1 MANKMMDAACAYTR
15 WGLAVL
21 PLHNIINGK
30 CSCGNAECGSPGKHP
45 RTRNGLKDASKDYA
59 QISRWWGMWPDANIG
74 VVTGKASGIVVID
87 VDGERGEESIKNLQ
101 DEFYGPLPETWE
113 QLTGG
118 GGRHLV
124 FRRPDME
131 SVGNKVGVAPGVDV
145 RGDDGYIV
153 VEPSNHISG
162 RCYAWEAM
170 HHPEETPIA
179 RLPEQWLE
187 IFKTHSSFAPVDLPE
202 VFGQGERNNLIFK
215 LAASLRARG
224 LSDSALL
231 AALLAENKTRCKPP
245 LDDKEVEII
254 AQSAC
259 KYTPGEVQPVK
270 TAAAPPAPPADI
282 EAFRELL
289 GKAESYYCDEVV
301 GAVCALEA
309 VNSPDYLT
317 AVNEVRAV
325 DGFKQRDFDRAVKMY
340 KARQRGMHVVKDAA
354 PSVLDKQLPDMPV
367 QGLEMPGDW
376 LLSREKQIYRIE
388 DRGDAREPVK
398 IVACPHPVFITE
410 RLTNLDAGTEKLRI
424 AYYRDK
430 QWRDMVVDAVTI
442 ASRNSIVQ
450 LANYGLQVTSESAK
464 HLVTFLSD
472 FLTANKDKLPVSR
485 SLSRLGWVDLKS
497 FAPYAENVVYDGE
510 LAYKSVFAA
519 VRSEGELKDWLGVAK
534 ELRGSV
540 ILRTVLA
547 ASFASPLVDLL
558 GYQPFFVHLWGE
570 SGAGKT
576 VAQQLAL
583 SVWGDPNQ
591 MIKTL
596 NTTAVGLE
604 RHAAFFRSLP
614 VALDELQSLAQKYL
628 TIDQIIYTLC
638 LGKSKGRG
646 AKSGG
651 IEQESEWR
659 TVFITSGEEPV
670 SSENSQGGAR
680 NRVLEF
686 YMDKSVYGS
695 ADPGEVAIRLS
706 DTFGHT
712 GRQYIDALIALM
724 NGKRTE
730 IKELWKAFRAE
741 IRDSEY
747 TDKHIGNVAMLALG
761 DYFSSR
767 FVFGADDDVARAEAM
782 VLAMELLERLDKA
795 SEVDPIR
802 RAWDFVCG
810 WAVSNADRFA
820 YDYEGSAP
828 RLGYLQRGSEI
839 TGEDEGD
846 VLYVIPQ
853 LLNDALRSAG
863 FNPLKCFRG
872 FTERGLI
879 RSAVEAGK
887 TRYALLKRINGSRL
901 RVYTIP
907 WPLKTME

>member
-1 MANKMMDAACAYTR
+1 MMDAACSYTR
-15 WGLAVL
+15 WGLSIL
-21 PLHNIINGK
+21 PLHNIKDGE
-30 CSCGNAECGSPGKHP
+30 CSCGNAECSSPGKHP
-45 RTRNGLKDASKDYA
+45 RTKNGLKDASKDLT
-59 QISRWWGMWPDANIG
+59 QISKWWGMWPDANIG

-87 VDGERGEESIKNLQ
+87 IDGERGEESFANLVN
-101 DEFYGPLPETWE
+101 EFYGPLPDTWE
-113 QLTGG
+113 QITGG

-124 FRRPDME
+124 FIRPELE

-162 RCYAWEAM
+162 RCYAWEVM

-179 RLPEQWLE
+179 ALPEQWLE
-187 IFKTHSSFAPVDLPE
+187 IFKQHSSFAPVDLPE
-202 VFGQGERNNLIFK
+202 VFGKGERNNLMFK

-231 AALLAENKTRCKPP
+231 AALLAENSARCRPP
-245 LDDKEVEII
+245 LTDKEVETI

-259 KYTPGEVQPVK
+259 KYTPGEIAQMAR
-270 TAAAPPAPPADI
+270 TAAAPPADI
-282 EAFRELL
+282 EAFKALL
-289 GKAESYYCDEVV
+289 SKAESYYCDEVV
-301 GAVCALEA
+301 SAVCALEA
-309 VNSPDYLT
+309 VNSPDYIT

-325 DGFKQRDFDRAVKMY
+325 DGFKARDFDRAVKMY
-340 KARQRGMHVVKDAA
+340 KARQRGMHVVKDAE
-354 PSVLDKQLPDMPV
+354 PSVLDKQLPGMPI
-367 QGLEMPGDW
+367 QGLELPGDW
-376 LLSREKQIYRIE
+376 RLSSEKQIYRIE
-388 DRGDAREPVK
+388 DRGDQRDPVK
-398 IVACPHPVFITE
+398 VVACPHPVFIAE
-410 RLTNLDAGTEKLRI
+410 RMTNLDAGTEKLRI

-464 HLVTFLSD
+464 NLVTFLSD
-472 FLTANKDKLPVSR
+472 FLTVNKDRLPVSR

-497 FAPYAENVVYDGE
+497 FAPYTENVAYDGE
-510 LAYKSVFAA
+510 LAYKSIFEA
-519 VRSEGELKDWLGVAK
+519 VRSEGEYKDWLTMAR

-583 SVWGDPNQ
+583 SVWGDPGQ
-591 MIKTL
+591 MLKTL

-604 RHAAFFRSLP
+604 RHASFFRSLP

-628 TIDQIIYTLC
+628 TIDQIIYMLG

-646 AKSGG
+646 AKAGG

-659 TVFITSGEEPV
+659 NVFITSGEEPV

-686 YMDKSVYGS
+686 YMDKSVYGP
-695 ADPGEVAIRLS
+695 ADPGEIAIKLS
-706 DTFGHT
+706 DTFGHA
-712 GRQYIDALIALM
+712 GRQYIEALIALM
-724 NGKRTE
+724 DGKRSG
-730 IKELWKAFRAE
+730 IKDLWQAFRAE

-761 DYFSSR
+761 DYYSSR
-767 FVFGADDDVARAEAM
+767 FVFGIDDDVSRAEAM

-795 SEVDPIR
+795 SDIDPIR

-810 WAVSNADRFA
+810 WTVSNADRFA
-820 YDYEGSAP
+820 YDYDGSAP
-828 RLGYLQRGSEI
+828 RLGYLQRGAEI

-853 LLNDALRSAG
+853 ALNDALRSAG
-863 FNPLKCFRG
+863 FNPSKCFRG

-879 RSAVEAGK
+879 RSSVEAGK

-901 RVYTIP
+901 RVYTVP
-907 WPLKTME
+907 WPLKVIE